1 MPARRLAFVAV
12 VAAACGSNAKPPEKP
27 VKPDVVA
34 PPVAKPKT
42 VAEVFL
48 IDCRAGLATAKQL
61 LPDIIAVTDPRS
73 VDNTL
78 APLNALYTELA
89 NVAAKASLY
98 SEVHPDTE
106 VQAAARTCEQEAS
119 AFMTD
124 LMLDRKLYDAIAAV
138 ALADAD
144 ANTQRFAA
152 LTLRDFRRAGVD
164 KDEATRTRLKA
175 IDEEMTKLGQD
186 FSKNVAG
193 DVTADLAAQAAAET
207 FFGA

>member
-1 MPARRLAFVAV
+1 MLARRLALCAV
-12 VAAACGSNAKPPEKP
+12 VATTACGSKAKPPEKP

-42 VAEVFL
+42 AAEVFL
-48 IDCRAGLATAKQL
+48 IECRAGLATAKQL
-61 LPDIIAVTDPRS
+61 LPDVLAATGDRT

-89 NVAAKASLY
+89 NASAKAGLY
-98 SEVHPDTE
+98 SEVHPDVD

-119 AFMTD
+119 AFATD
-124 LMLDRKLYDAIAAV
+124 LMLNRQLYDAIAAV
-138 ALADAD
+138 KLDGLD
-144 ANTQRFAA
+144 ANTARFAT

-186 FSKNVAG
+186 FSKNIAG
-193 DVTADLAAQAAAET
+193 DVRVIVLEAQH
-207 FFGA
+207 

>member
-98 SEVHPDTE
+98 RALATAEDRHRDTFLE
-106 VQAAARTCEQEAS
+106 
-119 AFMTD
+119 
-124 LMLDRKLYDAIAAV
+124 LAAV
-138 ALADAD
+138 VAPDAWRARLDALALAE
-144 ANTQRFAA
+144 AEIIAR
-152 LTLRDFRRAGVD
+152 LPVRA
-164 KDEATRTRLKA
+164 R
-175 IDEEMTKLGQD
+175 IH
-186 FSKNVAG
+186 
-193 DVTADLAAQAAAET
+193 
-207 FFGA
+207 